1 MRHCCL
7 NVALYGRPRRW
18 AMTERDAPA
27 VRRGTDFLTIGPS
40 ALEWDG
46 QALTV
51 RIQEVALPF
60 SRRIRGTVRV
70 VPPALESTAWLL
82 DTAGRHRWQPIA
94 PCARVEVRL
103 DQPSVSWSGPGYFDT
118 NDGDRPLETDFVRWD
133 WSRAPL
139 EGGTAV
145 LYDLQRRDGP
155 MTLALR
161 YRQDGGVEPITPAP
175 RVELPRTR
183 WRVPRF
189 IGAGSPSV
197 EATLEDTPFYARS
210 VVGATLLGQTVTA
223 MHESLS
229 LERFA
234 HPVVQAMLPFRMPRS
249 FRSTVRTQP

>member
-1 MRHCCL
+1 
-7 NVALYGRPRRW
+7 
-18 AMTERDAPA
+18 MTERDAGS

-46 QALTV
+46 HALTV
-51 RIQEVALPF
+51 RIQEVGMPF
-60 SRRIRGTVRV
+60 ARRIRGTVRV

-82 DTAGRHRWQPIA
+82 DSAGRHRWQPIA
-94 PCARVEVRL
+94 PCARVEVRI

-118 NDGDRPLETDFVRWD
+118 NDGDRPLEADFIRWD
-133 WSRAPL
+133 WSRAPV

-161 YRQDGGVEPITPAP
+161 YRREGGVEVIPPVPPVA
-175 RVELPRTR
+175 LPRTR

-189 IGAGSPSV
+189 IGAGSPTV

-229 LERFA
+229 LDRFA
-234 HPVVQAMLPFRMPRS
+234 HPLVQAMLPFRMPRNVGS
-249 FRSTVRTQP
+249 RPKIQL